1 METKKILDKNGLEYY
16 TGKIK
21 QQIPKKTSQLTN
33 DSGFVLK
40 SVNDLTNY
48 YNKSNTYNK
57 AEVNALVGSG
67 GTGNILSDTINS
79 IMVVDEL
86 PETELEGVLYLVK
99 EVLEPV
105 VLNLYPSQVEH
116 TETNGFTVTFKEQKV
131 IADGSNDSSSVWG
144 WTNHF
149 NMNLEANKT
158 YYLQFTNLSGSFDDS
173 KRISQSDGIVNA
185 VMLTGYD
192 ASGGFTNLINSVERT
207 ASGIYEKYT
216 FTPTTTYAEYSL
228 SMQVKKYNVFDNW
241 TCSIVIAEEIDD
253 GNLYDYSTASI
264 LNNAKVEG
272 TTIVS
277 GSNQNKI
284 TYLQVEPNTT
294 YTISKTVNEHFGVG
308 LSTEEPV
315 IGTVFNTYSNDA
327 TLGEITI
334 TTGAN
339 DNYLAIYY
347 WTSYDTGTEEEIRS
361 SIVVTKV

>member
-1 METKKILDKNGLEYY
+1 
-16 TGKIK
+16 
-21 QQIPKKTSQLTN
+21 
-33 DSGFVLK
+33 
-40 SVNDLTNY
+40 
-48 YNKSNTYNK
+48 
-57 AEVNALVGSG
+57 
-67 GTGNILSDTINS
+67 
-79 IMVVDEL
+79 MVVDEL
-86 PETELEGVLYLVK
+86 PETELKGVLYLVK
-99 EVLEPV
+99 EASSPV
-105 VLNLYPSQVEH
+105 VSNLYPSQVEH

-131 IADGSNDSSSVWG
+131 IADGSNDRSSVWG

-185 VMLTGYD
+185 VMLNGYD
-192 ASGGFTNLINSVERT
+192 ASGGSTNLINSVERT
-207 ASGIYEKYT
+207 ASEIYEKYT
-216 FTPTTTYAEYSL
+216 FTPTTTYSEYAL
-228 SMQVKKYNVFDNW
+228 SMQAKKLNVFTNW

-264 LNNAKVEG
+264 LNNAKVTG

-327 TLGEITI
+327 TLSEVTI